1 MIDYYNDVYLKRMN
15 RDGNNIQE
23 RVRTAKEREFDK
35 LFIKKTKYRAI
46 IYGINDEESDIPCS
60 IQPSKWTQDKI
71 VSNILVPLK
80 FSRQKTGDLFRTFQ
94 KNKDVEYDKIW
105 LVVYVSDDIT
115 HGYQSYEA
123 IELDTVITIPNQYG
137 ETLYTIPAKIVSETS
152 VFVRDQLM
160 SYGAVTYREPL
171 AHRKFFTQNFDFL
184 TKDTYFEYE
193 GRGWKISGND
203 DLSIKN
209 VAILSFEESLVSPP
223 EPNSSRDILVG
234 EDDNFFLNHE
244 NKR

>member
-1 MIDYYNDVYLKRMN
+1 MSNYFEDVYLKRMN
-15 RDGNNIQE
+15 KDGTNIQE
-23 RVRTAKEREFDK
+23 RVRTMKEREFDK
-35 LFIKKTKYRAI
+35 LFIQKTKYRAV
-46 IYGINDEESDIPCS
+46 IYGINDEEVEIPCS
-60 IQPSKWTQDKI
+60 VQPSKWTQDKI

-80 FSRQKTGDLFRTFQ
+80 FSRQKTGDIFKVYQ
-94 KNKDVEYDKIW
+94 KNKDVEYNKLW

-123 IELDTVITIPNQYG
+123 IELDTTIVIPNQYG
-137 ETLYTIPAKIVSETS
+137 ETLYTIPAKIVSEQS
-152 VFVRDQLM
+152 VFVQDKIM
-160 SYGAVTYREPL
+160 SYGAVSYREPL
-171 AHRKFFTQNFDFL
+171 AHRKFMTQNFDFL
-184 TKDTYFEYE
+184 KKDMYFTYE

-209 VAILSFEESLVSPP
+209 VAILSFEETLVSPP

-234 EDDNFFLNHE
+234 EEDNFFLNHE